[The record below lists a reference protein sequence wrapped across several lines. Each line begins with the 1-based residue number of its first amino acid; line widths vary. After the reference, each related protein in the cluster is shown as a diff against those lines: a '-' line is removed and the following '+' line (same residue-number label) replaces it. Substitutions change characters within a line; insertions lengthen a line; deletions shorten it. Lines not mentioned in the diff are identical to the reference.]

1 MRQVCSKIS
10 FCRILRHTLC
20 RRLKVCGR
28 SAAGLRQVCG
38 RSAAYFSLSY
48 GEEPIAVYAAAIT
61 TLVEEAFPSYGS
73 SAKEGEK
80 FRRFVVGLSPFLQ
93 VRVHELGAKAFQE
106 AVDIAI
112 RVERA
117 HVMGQSTQNLASHT
131 TVATVQESDVLERID
146 RSFFVWKIWRRR
158 LRPSICI
165 LLPLALVH
173 LPQTSDT
180 MDGETLLL
188 DIAHLPQNVDKTH
201 GNTLLLDIVHLPR
214 NVDEIH
220 GNILLHLA
228 IIHHIVLSLVHQ
240 VQITGTICRNIML
253 TVTAGDRQAHTARRS
268 HYPPGVDNSRF
279 DSPSFSS
286 SHDPRRVHFSQD
298 QENRY

>member
-1 MRQVCSKIS
+1 MKKKLSAV
-10 FCRILRHTLC
+10 F
-20 RRLKVCGR
+20 GR
-28 SAAGLRQVCG
+28 SDYLASFQTCINARP
-38 RSAAYFSLSY
+38 RKP
-48 GEEPIAVYAAAIT
+48 EEPIAVYAAAIT

-80 FRRFVVGLSPFLQ
+80 FRRFVAGFSPFLQ

-131 TVATVQESDVLERID
+131 TVATVQESDVLE
-146 RSFFVWKIWRRR
+146 
-158 LRPSICI
+158 CI
-165 LLPLALVH
+165 LLRLDEMEKTFKTIH
-173 LPQTSDT
+173 LHPSPSRSRSPTSDQRY
-180 MDGETLLL
+180 DGW
-188 DIAHLPQNVDKTH
+188 
-201 GNTLLLDIVHLPR
+201 R
-214 NVDEIH
+214 NPTSRHRSPPPE
-220 GNILLHLA
+220 
-228 IIHHIVLSLVHQ
+228 
-240 VQITGTICRNIML
+240 R
-253 TVTAGDRQAHTARRS
+253 RQDTWQHDMSQHYADGYRRRSPSPDRRS
-268 HYPPGVDNSRF
+268 HYPPPPGVDNSRS